1 MSEIRSQNSTQFL
14 FVAGRKVTAVSFI
27 VLIVIA
33 NVWFIYRLTGETMP
47 VWTAFLFL
55 PGIMGVLVGF
65 FMMLP
70 GWLNPSKLHG
80 EEGQDVDYDKN
91 AD

>member
-1 MSEIRSQNSTQFL
+1 M
-14 FVAGRKVTAVSFI
+14 TAVSFI

-70 GWLNPSKLHG
+70 GWLNPSKLHR
-80 EEGQDVDYDKN
+80 EEAQDVDYDKN